1 LEVLNGII
9 GKERREKDIPQISA
23 LPDRPTEL
31 VEAINFDGLSLE
43 EFVAKADPTST
54 RKARGGDINAR
65 TIQQFEQERDKF
77 EELHTS
83 ITGCDDVSKSVEL
96 YLNDFQTELG
106 AVSAEIE
113 TLQTRST
120 QLNAMLENR
129 RNVEKLLGPAVEE
142 ISISPKAVRTI
153 AEGPMDENWVRAL
166 NEIDARTTSIE
177 AKASSSNGFKAIDDV
192 RPLLIDLKN
201 KVSNG
206 QEKAFGLQL
215 TMRQAIERIRDY
227 LVSQIRAMRSPNIN
241 SQIIQQQRLV
251 RFKDLYSYLSKVHPK
266 LAGEI
271 SQAYI
276 NTMRWYYNSNFTRY
290 LQALDKIKVY
300 PSDRNEVLGGD
311 SSSHRSGWSPYQNY
325 LGTHTDDRQEIFF
338 LAAEPA
344 LPHMILSRWVDVLIS
359 SELETNRH
367 CPRIWP
373 RKTTHIMGSKHHSE
387 ISTLPWWTTYLPSIL
402 S

>member
-1 LEVLNGII
+1 MVKVVLRVDGGFVNGVKGEMEEGKRSFLDRKSLCGGGLVATSYLGLVSPGPLWLPSSCVLYAYSACNLPFPCHLLPALPATMWRDRISGQSTPSGANRNPSLPRRSSSQLSRDPYNNRPRAASRNSSTSLLLTPSDSTTSLPGTGRPSNGLGLRQTSAQRSRPAVVPDPLEVLNGII
-9 GKERREKDIPQISA
+9 GKEKQAKDIPQLST

-43 EFVAKADPTST
+43 EFVAKADPTPA
-54 RKARGGDINAR
+54 RKARGSDINAQ

-129 RNVEKLLGPAVEE
+129 RNVEKLLGPAVED

-166 NEIDARTTSIE
+166 NEIDGRTTSIE
-177 AKASSSNGFKAIDDV
+177 AKASSSNGFKAIEDV
-192 RPLLIDLKN
+192 RPLLIDVKN

-206 QEKAFGLQL
+206 HEKA
-215 TMRQAIERIRDY
+215 
-227 LVSQIRAMRSPNIN
+227 
-241 SQIIQQQRLV
+241 
-251 RFKDLYSYLSKVHPK
+251 
-266 LAGEI
+266 
-271 SQAYI
+271 
-276 NTMRWYYNSNFTRY
+276 
-290 LQALDKIKVY
+290 
-300 PSDRNEVLGGD
+300 LGC
-311 SSSHRSGWSPYQNY
+311 S
-325 LGTHTDDRQEIFF
+325 
-338 LAAEPA
+338 
-344 LPHMILSRWVDVLIS
+344 
-359 SELETNRH
+359 
-367 CPRIWP
+367 
-373 RKTTHIMGSKHHSE
+373 
-387 ISTLPWWTTYLPSIL
+387 
-402 S
+402 